1 MEAGKEQAWP
11 PQPPDSARKPRAPQ
25 MSSSLT
31 TCVLSQGPE
40 KAALPLPVLSRGLE
54 RWGHRGGPTADP
66 PVFHIKNRRPQ
77 ALHVTAFPARLT
89 FHVSL
94 NVVHQGL
101 DGIGEVPG
109 VLLNADLD
117 QVPATDC
124 TLLFLFELWSRK
136 ETGSF
141 EKWCHKGLCPITRFQ
156 SSES

>member
-1 MEAGKEQAWP
+1 
-11 PQPPDSARKPRAPQ
+11 

-40 KAALPLPVLSRGLE
+40 KGALALPVLFLGLE
-54 RWGHRGGPTADP
+54 RHGHRGGPTADP
-66 PVFHIKNRRPQ
+66 PMFHTKNRRPQ
-77 ALHVTAFPARLT
+77 DRHVTALPARLT

-101 DGIGEVPG
+101 DGVGEVPG

-124 TLLFLFELWSRK
+124 TFLFLFELWSRK
-136 ETGSF
+136 VTGGQKRDR
-141 EKWCHKGLCPITRFQ
+141 EL
-156 SSES
+156 